1 MSYKSLL
8 TQCSDEEFINIIKSS
23 FTYKEALEKLG
34 YSHSGGAY
42 ITLRKRIKSLNIST
56 EHMTPTRRY
65 GRSKNK
71 ITNEEMFT
79 INSRYGSS
87 IRRRVLQDK
96 LVPYK
101 CAICGN
107 TGTWRGKPLTL
118 TLDHINGN
126 HCDNRIENLQFVCP
140 NCDSQQST
148 FGARNKMKYTIDQQ
162 YAPVQKREPK
172 LPQVTLKVTKEQ
184 FLKELKTF
192 TSFTELGKR
201 FSVSDNA
208 VRKWCIKWELPSSTS
223 SMREYIK
230 NL

>member
-1 MSYKSLL
+1 MSYKSLI

-34 YSHSGGAY
+34 YNHSGGAY

-65 GRSKNK
+65 G
-71 ITNEEMFT
+71 
-79 INSRYGSS
+79 SS

-96 LVPYK
+96 LVTYK

-126 HCDNRIENLQFVCP
+126 HYDNRIENLQFVCP

>member
-1 MSYKSLL
+1 MSYLSL
-8 TQCSDEEFINIIKSS
+8 
-23 FTYKEALEKLG
+23 
-34 YSHSGGAY
+34 
-42 ITLRKRIKSLNIST
+42 
-56 EHMTPTRRY
+56 
-65 GRSKNK
+65 
-71 ITNEEMFT
+71 
-79 INSRYGSS
+79 
-87 IRRRVLQDK
+87 
-96 LVPYK
+96 
-101 CAICGN
+101 
-107 TGTWRGKPLTL
+107 
-118 TLDHINGN
+118 
-126 HCDNRIENLQFVCP
+126 
-140 NCDSQQST
+140 

-208 VRKWCIKWELPSSTS
+208 VRKWCVKWELPSSTS